1 MTERHSIES
10 YGPCCCCRLNSSLNS
25 ADSIRSIKCPPHSSW
40 LLSQSIHGPCCP
52 LQGNHLRHKSNKFFF
67 MFGNRATGKSVI
79 KVAGSVQI
87 SRCSTYGLRPC
98 PSKVSLFRKF
108 ISSQLTVVSVP
119 KFVTWY
125 RLLGSLRVPNLIKI
139 DLIEFKL

>member
-52 LQGNHLRHKSNKFFF
+52 LQGNHLRHESNKFFF
-67 MFGNRATGKSVI
+67 FRFGNRATGKSVI

-98 PSKVSLFRKF
+98 PSKVSLFKKIH
-108 ISSQLTVVSVP
+108 ISSTNCRISTKICHVVQAFTFFEST
-119 KFVTWY
+119 KFY
-125 RLLGSLRVPNLIKI
+125 
-139 DLIEFKL
+139 